1 MRSELA
7 PPMRPSGL
15 RSPNPSLPPSDDVD
29 VEEDA
34 VDKIDETLFRN
45 PPTAHHAPTPLTPTP
60 PPAHPPTP
68 TPPLEEEGRP
78 EARGEEDEEEE
89 QVLAVD
95 PKE

>member
-1 MRSELA
+1 
-7 PPMRPSGL
+7 MRPSGL
-15 RSPNPSLPPSDDVD
+15 RSPNPSFPPSDD

-34 VDKIDETLFRN
+34 VDRIDETLFRN
-45 PPTAHHAPTPLTPTP
+45 PPTAHHAPTPLPAHPTPTP
-60 PPAHPPTP
+60 PP
-68 TPPLEEEGRP
+68 EEDGRP